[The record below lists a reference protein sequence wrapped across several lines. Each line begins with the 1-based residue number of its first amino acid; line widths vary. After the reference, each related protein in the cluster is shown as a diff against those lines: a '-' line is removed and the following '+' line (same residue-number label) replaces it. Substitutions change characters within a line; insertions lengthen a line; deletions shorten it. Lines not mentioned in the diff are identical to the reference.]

1 MKVHLQGEGQPD
13 KAAARAREIA
23 EVGADGLFSFEGRN
37 DVFLPLVAA
46 AGQTDLELMT
56 NIAVAGPRSPL
67 HLAHAAND
75 LQIYSEGRFR
85 LGLGSQTRAHIVKRY
100 GGQWGKPAA
109 RMGETVQ
116 AVKAIFAAW
125 DGAAPLDFR
134 GEFHTHT
141 LMTMAFDPGP
151 NPFGAPPVLM
161 AALGPLMTRTAAE
174 VADGLLIH
182 PLTSDRFFAEKTLS
196 SYTEGLTRSGR
207 TPDDCQIVAQA
218 MVAMGRTE
226 ADLAKAINGVAFQS
240 ASTDPPRRIFRCS
253 NRRASPTCSPPS
265 TRCPSRPSSP
275 RCGPWSAMTWC
286 VPSASSARLR
296 NVPSRSASASAI
308 TPPTYAAISPAT
320 PPPTPTWPTSSP
332 RCTRSR
338 APDETGAGPRRGQTC
353 GDP

>member
-1 MKVHLQGEGQPD
+1 MKVHLQGKGQPD
-13 KAAARAREIA
+13 KAAARAREVA
-23 EVGADGLFSFEGRN
+23 EVGADGLFSFEGPN

-75 LQIYSEGRFR
+75 LQLYSGGRFR

-109 RMGETVQ
+109 RMSETVR
-116 AVKAIFAAW
+116 AIKAIFAAW
-125 DGAAPLDFR
+125 EGTAPLDFR
-134 GEFHTHT
+134 GEFYTHT

-161 AALGPLMTRTAAE
+161 GALGPLMTRMAAE

-196 SYTEGLTRSGR
+196 SYTDGLARSGR
-207 TPDDCQIVAQA
+207 TPADCQIMAQA

-226 ADLAKAINGVAFQS
+226 EDLIKAINGVAFQIGFYG
-240 ASTDPPRRIFRCS
+240 STPAYLPVLEREGFADVQPALNALSKQGKFAEMRALVTDDMVRTFGIVGTPEECADQIRKRFGDHATDVCCYFSSYTPDNADVADLVAALQQIPAPR
-253 NRRASPTCSPPS
+253 
-265 TRCPSRPSSP
+265 
-275 RCGPWSAMTWC
+275 
-286 VPSASSARLR
+286 
-296 NVPSRSASASAI
+296 
-308 TPPTYAAISPAT
+308 
-320 PPPTPTWPTSSP
+320 
-332 RCTRSR
+332 
-338 APDETGAGPRRGQTC
+338 
-353 GDP
+353 

>member
-1 MKVHLQGEGQPD
+1 MKVHLQGEGKPD

-46 AGQTDLELMT
+46 AGQTDLGLMT

-125 DGAAPLDFR
+125 DGVAPLDFR
-134 GEFHTHT
+134 GEFYTHT

-182 PLTSDRFFAEKTLS
+182 PLTSDRFFTEKTLP
-196 SYTEGLTRSGR
+196 SYTDGLARSGR
-207 TPDDCQIVAQA
+207 APADCQIMAQA
-218 MVAMGRTE
+218 MVAIGRTE
-226 ADLAKAINGVAFQS
+226 ADLTKAVNGVAFQIGFYG
-240 ASTDPPRRIFRCS
+240 STPAYLPVLEQEGFAAVQPALNALAKQGKFAEMRTLISDDAVRTFGIVGTPEECADQIRKRFGDHATDVCCYFSSYTPADADVADLVAALHQIPAPR
-253 NRRASPTCSPPS
+253 
-265 TRCPSRPSSP
+265 
-275 RCGPWSAMTWC
+275 
-286 VPSASSARLR
+286 
-296 NVPSRSASASAI
+296 
-308 TPPTYAAISPAT
+308 
-320 PPPTPTWPTSSP
+320 
-332 RCTRSR
+332 
-338 APDETGAGPRRGQTC
+338 
-353 GDP
+353 